1 MMEGPS
7 EERLDRFY
15 SIFPWHDDPESER
28 GKRYFEASV
37 DTMEKLAQHPW
48 LQGKKAL
55 KVLEVCGGAGFG
67 GVALAKVLGQRGIAV
82 DLTITD
88 LRAEALERARRWGT
102 GILGRG
108 VKTAVLDAREVH
120 KLKEKYDLVLM
131 YGLSTPHF
139 DPWEFARLLAS
150 VGEALEDEGIFA
162 VEESD
167 RRYRIFLMIGY
178 KWALAE
184 ATEEKFTVSFHA
196 GYDFHR
202 GTVRRIYTE
211 LGKPEELVEMETYM
225 WGLAEV
231 GAFLWLFFEEVD
243 FFRLRNE
250 RYFIL
255 GRKPRRSLGPA
266 SLELPAFLRGH
277 AP

>member
-1 MMEGPS
+1 MAEGCS
-7 EERLDRFY
+7 EERLSRFY
-15 SIFPWHDDPESER
+15 SIFPWYDDPESEG

-37 DTMEKLAQHPW
+37 GTMEKLAQHPW
-48 LQGKKAL
+48 IRDRERL
-55 KVLEVCGGAGFG
+55 KVPEICGGAGFG
-67 GVALAKVLGQRGIAV
+67 GVALAKVLAQRGVEV

-102 GILGRG
+102 ETLGRE
-108 VKTAVLDAREVH
+108 VKTEVLDAHEVH

-139 DPWEFARLLAS
+139 DPWELVRVLAS

-184 ATEEKFTVSFHA
+184 TVEGKYTVSFHA

-202 GTVRRIYTE
+202 GTVRRIYTDLRKPGE
-211 LGKPEELVEMETYM
+211 LMEMETFM

-231 GAFLWLFFEEVD
+231 GAFVWMFFEEVD
-243 FFRLRNE
+243 FLPLRND
-250 RYFIL
+250 RGFIL
-255 GRKPRRSLGPA
+255 GREPRRGISPTD
-266 SLELPAFLRGH
+266 LRT
-277 AP
+277 PDFIRER